1 MDYLSG
7 INQFT
12 QVAAQLSA
20 LLLIVRVAF
29 GALNCF
35 MGYRM
40 LKFWIS
46 VCGFFLGTGIGMT
59 AVYILQLSGNVKWI
73 LPLAAGGITAV
84 LGYEVYLVGAFFLGW
99 VLTTYGILMVVRQ
112 LDIEPKMEI
121 LILAAGTL
129 FGVLVGILVVKYAR
143 PDGCQWRYEY
153 SNRCLRDPAERFRD
167 SDAAYYGCLCPGG
180 STFSVYDHT

>member
-12 QVAAQLSA
+12 QVAAQLSV

-99 VLTTYGILMVVRQ
+99 VLTTYGTQNGNI
-112 LDIEPKMEI
+112 
-121 LILAAGTL
+121 A
-129 FGVLVGILVVKYAR
+129 FGSRNTFGCPCGDPGSKICPPMYYLV
-143 PDGCQWRYEY
+143 DGCQWRYEH

>member
-59 AVYILQLSGNVKWI
+59 AVYS
-73 LPLAAGGITAV
+73 A
-84 LGYEVYLVGAFFLGW
+84 
-99 VLTTYGILMVVRQ
+99 VVRKC
-112 LDIEPKMEI
+112 KMDS
-121 LILAAGTL
+121 ATGSR
-129 FGVLVGILVVKYAR
+129 GHNCGSGI
-143 PDGCQWRYEY
+143 
-153 SNRCLRDPAERFRD
+153 
-167 SDAAYYGCLCPGG
+167 
-180 STFSVYDHT
+180 

>member
-12 QVAAQLSA
+12 QVAAQLSV

-46 VCGFFLGTGIGMT
+46 VCGFFLGTGIGMA
-59 AVYILQLSGNVKWI
+59 AVYILQLSGN
-73 LPLAAGGITAV
+73 
-84 LGYEVYLVGAFFLGW
+84 EVYLVGAFFLGC

-143 PDGCQWRYEY
+143 PCIIWLMAV
-153 SNRCLRDPAERFRD
+153 S
-167 SDAAYYGCLCPGG
+167 GG
-180 STFSVYDHT
+180 MST

>member
-12 QVAAQLSA
+12 QVAAQLSV

-46 VCGFFLGTGIGMT
+46 VCGFFLGTGIGMA
-59 AVYILQLSGNVKWI
+59 AVYILQLSGNVTDVVERRTN
-73 LPLAAGGITAV
+73 LVHTFNNV
-84 LGYEVYLVGAFFLGW
+84 LYF
-99 VLTTYGILMVVRQ
+99 
-112 LDIEPKMEI
+112 
-121 LILAAGTL
+121 
-129 FGVLVGILVVKYAR
+129 
-143 PDGCQWRYEY
+143 
-153 SNRCLRDPAERFRD
+153 
-167 SDAAYYGCLCPGG
+167 
-180 STFSVYDHT
+180 

>member
-84 LGYEVYLVGAFFLGW
+84 LGYEVY
-99 VLTTYGILMVVRQ
+99 
-112 LDIEPKMEI
+112 PKW
-121 LILAAGTL
+121 
-129 FGVLVGILVVKYAR
+129 KY
-143 PDGCQWRYEY
+143 
-153 SNRCLRDPAERFRD
+153 
-167 SDAAYYGCLCPGG
+167 
-180 STFSVYDHT
+180 

>member
-12 QVAAQLSA
+12 QVAAQLSV

-46 VCGFFLGTGIGMT
+46 VCG
-59 AVYILQLSGNVKWI
+59 
-73 LPLAAGGITAV
+73 
-84 LGYEVYLVGAFFLGW
+84 FFLGW

-143 PDGCQWRYEY
+143 PCIIWLMAVSGGMSIATGVCGILQKDSGILMLLIMAVCV
-153 SNRCLRDPAERFRD
+153 PAGVLFQFM
-167 SDAAYYGCLCPGG
+167 
-180 STFSVYDHT
+180 TTHK